1 MGLRMKKYILLLAF
15 SLIFSTDYYVS
26 LSGDD
31 FNGDGTENNPY
42 KSITRAIYVA
52 SPSAS
57 NNVNVYVDEGLYSFS
72 TSGDYFP
79 ILIPSYVNVE
89 GLGRELTVI
98 DAERSNR
105 VINFINSSFSSL
117 SKLTITGGD
126 TAIDLANPNYD
137 AGISILN
144 SSPSIIEVDIV
155 GNQAGWVAGG
165 VGIRNNSSPF
175 FFDVNILGNSS
186 LQSGGGI
193 HCFNS
198 SAIFENVI
206 ISDNTAQHSGGGFD
220 MYACTNLEFKN
231 VEVTNNQ
238 SIYSGGGIHLN
249 NYDQDAG
256 VSTFNNVLVSGNSA
270 GHSGGGFQITNGD
283 IKLNQVTVVDNTS
296 DAFNDP
302 QYQHYGGGI
311 ATWETSGTIVN
322 SIIRGNFLYT
332 SSLDFQGLN
341 SSSIIMGYSNV
352 GQVNGIISA
361 GGFIN
366 ADPMF
371 NNPQN
376 GDYSLSSDSPC
387 IDSGTAY
394 LEAFGNVE
402 LDLNESEYYGLAPDM
417 GAFEFDAMVGD
428 LNSDFTVNIQDIV
441 LMVNLI
447 LSNESSSSADLNS
460 DGLVNVLDVV
470 GLVNLIL
477 G

>member
-1 MGLRMKKYILLLAF
+1 MKKYILLIAF
-15 SLIFSTDYYVS
+15 SLIFSTNYYVS

-31 FNGDGTENNPY
+31 FNGDGTEINPF
-42 KSITRAIYVA
+42 KSITRAIYVS

-79 ILIPSYVNVE
+79 ILIPSYVNIE

-98 DAERSNR
+98 DAEQSNR
-105 VINFINSSFSSL
+105 VINFINSSSSSL
-117 SKLTITGGD
+117 SKLTITGGN
-126 TAIDLANPNYD
+126 TAIDLNNQTYD
-137 AGISILN
+137 AGISIVN

-155 GNQAGWVAGG
+155 GNAAGWVAGG

-175 FFDVNILGNSS
+175 FYEVKIIGNSS
-186 LQSGGGI
+186 LQSAGGI
-193 HCFNS
+193 HCYNS

-206 ISDNTAQHSGGGFD
+206 ISDNSAQHSGGGFD
-220 MYACTNLEFKN
+220 MYGCTNLEFKN
-231 VEVTNNQ
+231 VEISNNQ
-238 SIYSGGGIHLN
+238 CMHSGGGVHLN
-249 NYDQDAG
+249 NYDLDAG
-256 VSTFNNVLVSGNSA
+256 ISTFNNVLVYGNSS

-283 IKLNQVTVVDNTS
+283 ILLNQVTVVNNIS
-296 DAFNDP
+296 DAYNDP

-311 ATWETSGTIVN
+311 AAWGTSGTIVN
-322 SIIRGNFLYT
+322 SIIRENFLYNI
-332 SSLDFQGLN
+332 SLDAQSLN
-341 SSSIIMGYSNV
+341 SSSILMGYSNV
-352 GQVNGIISA
+352 GNIQGFVSA

-366 ADPMF
+366 SDPMF
-371 NNPQN
+371 NNPEN

-387 IDSGTAY
+387 IDSGTSY

-402 LDLNESEYYGLAPDM
+402 FELSESDYYGSAPDM
-417 GAFEFDAMVGD
+417 GAFEVDFMVGD
-428 LNSDFTVNIQDIV
+428 LNNDLIVNIQDIV

-447 LSNESSSSADLNS
+447 LSNGNDISADLNS

-477 G
+477 N